1 MARARLADVAREA
14 GVSIGA
20 ASDALAGKNQIP
32 EPTRQRVRD
41 AAAKLG
47 YVPNPVA
54 RAMRMGHLPLLGI
67 VIGSLRRPGEYTP
80 HRGYW
85 GELIGVVTLAAA
97 DRGYG
102 VVVLPGLADSQFDP
116 SALAAMAVI
125 SSAPNDPDLDL
136 ALALG
141 VPVLTDTPTDDPVA
155 IVVDVPYTETVV
167 AACDHLTERGARRP
181 ALLCSDLGT
190 NFSIAVIAAYENWCA
205 TAGTSPVIID
215 SSCGDESLA
224 ATIDDVLDAGVD
236 GVYSVDGRVPMLLEA
251 AARRGAEIGSEL
263 LIVELDDDTDGAC
276 TARGITNVS
285 IDLSAFLVH
294 AVNTVIDVTTKV
306 AKAPPGLRCGF
317 RLSPRASTRG
327 RG

>member
-1 MARARLADVAREA
+1 MARVRLADVAREA

-20 ASDALAGKNQIP
+20 ASDALSGKNQIP
-32 EPTRQRVRD
+32 ESTRQRVRD

-67 VIGSLRRPGEYTP
+67 VIGSLRRPGEYAP

-116 SALAAMAVI
+116 STLAAMVVI
-125 SSAPNDPDLDL
+125 SSAPTDPDL

-141 VPVLTDTPTDDPVA
+141 LGMPVLTDSPTDDPRA
-155 IVVDVPYTETVV
+155 IVADVPYAETVV
-167 AACDHLTERGARRP
+167 AACDHLAEHGARRP

-190 NFSIAVIAAYENWCA
+190 NFSIAVISAYEEWCA
-205 TAGTSPVIID
+205 ASGTVPAVID
-215 SSCGDESLA
+215 SSCGDEMLA
-224 ATIDDVLDAGVD
+224 TSIDGLLSDGVD
-236 GVYSVDGRVPMLLEA
+236 GVYSVDGRVPMVLEA
-251 AARRGAEIGSEL
+251 VARRGSEVGRDVRV
-263 LIVELDDDTDGAC
+263 IELDDDTDGAC
-276 TARGITNVS
+276 TARGITNIS
-285 IDLSAFLVH
+285 IDLATFVTH

-306 AKAPPGLRCGF
+306 AQPPATIRCDF
-317 RLSPRASTRG
+317 RLSPRRSSLG
-327 RG
+327 RR